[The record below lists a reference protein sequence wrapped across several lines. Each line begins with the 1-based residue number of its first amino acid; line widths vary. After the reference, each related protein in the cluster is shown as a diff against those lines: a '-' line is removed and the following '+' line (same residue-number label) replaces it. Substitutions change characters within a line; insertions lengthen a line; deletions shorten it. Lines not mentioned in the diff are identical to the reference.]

1 MKRRINEALGVPE
14 NIIQSAIKLFDNFI
28 EYLSSLD
35 EIDSQDKYETELVG
49 DYRISDMKLNRINLN
64 FNLHKKKNEIFKL
77 ILMGQSGENYINS
90 KFEVVAKI
98 NGDKTNLR
106 IDLLTPNT
114 FENDEL
120 IDFFVNNKRMFI
132 PILAHELK
140 HSYDEFK
147 KNKSKLSSRVDYTI
161 FSQTNFGNLTPLN
174 DFLFNSYYIH
184 NIENLVRPTELAADI
199 KLEKVT
205 PKQFYDYFT
214 KNKIFQNLKN
224 IKNFSFE
231 KLKKD
236 LKNYESEIDDIMD
249 MINEDYNTIEE
260 KIDRLL
266 ELFYFNITNWK
277 NDKMIELIYPVAMDD
292 PLFPFFKTDKK
303 DNFLNDY
310 LKKTSKYEND
320 YESFFLKEEKYQQQ
334 TAFKMIKKLGRLYEL
349 TQENIMEEN
358 KSIWDREK
366 YQKYFGKNYPITT
379 TIKSKDELIS
389 ELVKRINNKK

>member
-64 FNLHKKKNEIFKL
+64 FNLHKKKNEQFKL

-90 KFEVVAKI
+90 KFEVVAEI
-98 NGDKTNLR
+98 NEDKTNLR
-106 IDLLTPNT
+106 IDLLTPDT

-147 KNKSKLSSRVDYTI
+147 KNKSKLSSRVDYTV
-161 FSQTNFGNLTPLN
+161 FSQRNFGNLIPLN

-231 KLKKD
+231 KLKED

-277 NDKMIELIYPVAMDD
+277 NDKMIELIYPVGMDD

-310 LKKTSKYEND
+310 IKKTSKYEND

-349 TQENIMEEN
+349 TQENIMEN